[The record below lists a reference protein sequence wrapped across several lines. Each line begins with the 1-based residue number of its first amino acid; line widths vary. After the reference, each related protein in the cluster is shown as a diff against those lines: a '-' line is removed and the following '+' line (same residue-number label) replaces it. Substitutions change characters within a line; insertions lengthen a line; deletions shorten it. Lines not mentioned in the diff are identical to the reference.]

1 MPPLQKMKIVYGP
14 HPTRKCFQGVFF
26 LCEINAITTALAEFC
41 LLMLKKNTIFSFMFL
56 PTALQW
62 LYAPPEGPD

>member
-41 LLMLKKNTIFSFMFL
+41 LLMLSKEHYI
-56 PTALQW
+56 
-62 LYAPPEGPD
+62 